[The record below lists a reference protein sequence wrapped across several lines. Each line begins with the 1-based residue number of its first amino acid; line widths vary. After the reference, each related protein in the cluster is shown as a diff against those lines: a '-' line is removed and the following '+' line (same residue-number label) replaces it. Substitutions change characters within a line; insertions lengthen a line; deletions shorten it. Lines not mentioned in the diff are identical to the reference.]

1 MSDSQV
7 LAFQHPFTLG
17 CFGITGSGKSYFVK
31 RIITEEGYI
40 YPPPEKI
47 YWFYSEL
54 QPLYTEMSDK
64 VEFIN
69 GVPTQEI
76 YDTLNPNKR
85 NIIVIDDLMTEAMK
99 CDFVSSL
106 FTRGSHHRYVIAREL

>member
-7 LAFQHPFTLG
+7 LAFQHPFTCG
-17 CFGITGSGKSYFVK
+17 VYGQTGSGKSYFVK
-31 RIITEEGYI
+31 RIITEPGYI

-47 YWFYSEL
+47 YWFYSE
-54 QPLYTEMSDK
+54 QQVMYDNMPD
-64 VEFIN
+64 VEFIQ

-76 YDTLNPNKR
+76 YDTMNPNIR
-85 NIIVIDDLMTEAMK
+85 NVIVIDDLMTEALK

-106 FTRGSHHRYVIAREL
+106 FTRGSHHR